1 MAAGLSAGR
10 CELLLYTSPLHDVG
24 KIGIPDRILL
34 KPGKLTA
41 EEWEIMK
48 THVDIGA
55 NILTDH
61 GSEIIRTARIIVLTH
76 HEQWD
81 GTGYP
86 KGLKAGDIPV
96 EGRIAALCDVFDA
109 LTSERPDKRAWSVKE
124 ALAYVDGNAGL
135 HFEPGLVTVFK
146 EILPEILV
154 IRQRFSDEAPLPPE
168 AIADVA

>member
-1 MAAGLSAGR
+1 MQAAAHFGLQIARRGAFRPRSGFSAPAARRGV
-10 CELLLYTSPLHDVG
+10 L
-24 KIGIPDRILL
+24 
-34 KPGKLTA
+34 PGAAQRRALNP
-41 EEWEIMK
+41 
-48 THVDIGA
+48 GF
-55 NILTDH
+55 
-61 GSEIIRTARIIVLTH
+61 
-76 HEQWD
+76 Q
-81 GTGYP
+81 
-86 KGLKAGDIPV
+86 GLRAGDIPV

-109 LTSERPDKRAWSVKE
+109 LTSERPDKRAWSVEE